1 MRGAGVP
8 RPKKRHQRPHPHLG
22 MTLGYRTGQREFG
35 KQVAKD
41 VAALCGRTAGRLE
54 NISRGSPRCDRNN
67 EACAMKLT
75 VNGQRRV
82 LQEVDPTMPLL
93 WAVRDL
99 LGLKGTK
106 FGCGQALCGACTVH
120 LDGQPIRS
128 CQTSLADVGDGKV
141 TTIEA
146 IAGRVAEAVKSAWI
160 KNNVP
165 QCGYCQSGQIMS
177 AVALLESNPKPSRD
191 DINSAMSGNL
201 CRCGTYPRIRAAIA
215 DASNVL
221 EHQ

>member
-1 MRGAGVP
+1 
-8 RPKKRHQRPHPHLG
+8 
-22 MTLGYRTGQREFG
+22 
-35 KQVAKD
+35 
-41 VAALCGRTAGRLE
+41 
-54 NISRGSPRCDRNN
+54 
-67 EACAMKLT
+67 MKLT
-75 VNGQRRV
+75 VNGLDRI
-82 LQEVDPTMPLL
+82 LEGIDPTMPLL

-106 FGCGQALCGACTVH
+106 FDCGQALCGAYTVH

-128 CQTSLADVGDGKV
+128 CQTSLADVGDSKV

-146 IAGRVAEAVKSAWI
+146 IAGPVAEAVKSAWT

-215 DASNVL
+215 DASHSL
-221 EHQ
+221 GQ

>member
-1 MRGAGVP
+1 MWL
-8 RPKKRHQRPHPHLG
+8 HC
-22 MTLGYRTGQREFG
+22 
-35 KQVAKD
+35 VAERQD
-41 VAALCGRTAGRLE
+41 ALRISHVARRAARRRLV
-54 NISRGSPRCDRNN
+54 DRNN